1 MTPARYRSCKR
12 LLRGITVLESRHKQV
27 LLALVAKRSALQ
39 NEMMRLS
46 RLIAEQHYADIRL
59 LLPMSRRVGTT
70 AVSLKQV
77 QQDLA
82 EGLQKETKLSRARE
96 ILLKRIELHD
106 KEQDGEQLA
115 DLVAE
120 MISSKNHF
128 QSSARK

>member
-12 LLRGITVLESRHKQV
+12 LLRGIIVLEARHQQV
-27 LLALVAKRSALQ
+27 LLALAAKRRALQ
-39 NEMMRLS
+39 DEMMRLS

-59 LLPMSRRVGTT
+59 LLPMSRRVRTN

-82 EGLQKETKLSRARE
+82 EALQKETKLSRSRQ
-96 ILLKRIELHD
+96 ILLERIDLHD
-106 KEQDGEQLA
+106 KEQDGEQLS
-115 DLVAE
+115 DLVSE
-120 MISSKNHF
+120 MILSKKYF

>member
-12 LLRGITVLESRHKQV
+12 LLRGIIVLEARHQQV
-27 LLALVAKRSALQ
+27 LLALAAKRRALQ
-39 NEMMRLS
+39 DEMIRLS

-59 LLPMSRRVGTT
+59 LLPMSRRVRTN

-82 EGLQKETKLSRARE
+82 EALRKETKLSRSRQ
-96 ILLKRIELHD
+96 ILLERIDLHD
-106 KEQDGEQLA
+106 KEQDGEQLS
-115 DLVAE
+115 DLVSE
-120 MISSKNHF
+120 MILSKKYF

>member
-12 LLRGITVLESRHKQV
+12 LLRGIIVLEARHQQV
-27 LLALVAKRSALQ
+27 LLALAAKRRALQ
-39 NEMMRLS
+39 DEMMRLS

-59 LLPMSRRVGTT
+59 LLPMSRRVRTN

-82 EGLQKETKLSRARE
+82 EALRKETKLSRSRQ
-96 ILLKRIELHD
+96 ILLERIDLHD
-106 KEQDGEQLA
+106 KEQDGEQLS
-115 DLVAE
+115 DLVSE
-120 MISSKNHF
+120 MILSKKYF